1 MEPPAE
7 LSRSLAGGAS
17 GIVSAPTLWKM
28 RRLLRLGVVLAV
40 LGLAGA
46 LAGCGGGASTTTSG
60 EPISVEQL
68 SQAAAA
74 SADATSGRFSFS
86 LDMTVPGTTE
96 PFAFSG
102 EGAFDARANR
112 AAISIDL
119 SSVARVIGDMFPGL
133 GASTDAPDF
142 GDPDVWQID
151 ALQDG
156 DVVYMR
162 FPVLSSELPAG
173 KSWVR
178 LDVAQALEKQG
189 FNLPELQEL
198 TGNDPRKMLDFLR
211 AASDEIE
218 TIGTEEL
225 RGVRTTH
232 YRATVNLA
240 DYDKL
245 VPADKREELRSMFG
259 EMIEQTGLG
268 EIPVD
273 VWLDDFGLVR
283 RLDMSMTATQPGTA
297 EFLDATMTFEL
308 FDYGKEVDVQPP
320 PAAEVVDASALG

>member
-1 MEPPAE
+1 MWEM
-7 LSRSLAGGAS
+7 RS
-17 GIVSAPTLWKM
+17 
-28 RRLLRLGVVLAV
+28 LLRLGVVLAV
-40 LGLAGA
+40 LGVVGA
-46 LAGCGGGASTTTSG
+46 LVGCGGGSGTSVTSG
-60 EPISVEQL
+60 EPISFEQL
-68 SQAAAA
+68 SQAAAT
-74 SADATSGRFSFS
+74 SAEATSGRFSFS
-86 LDMTVPGTTE
+86 LEMTLPETTE
-96 PFAFSG
+96 AFSFSG
-102 EGAFDARANR
+102 EGAFDATTKR
-112 AAISIDL
+112 AAISIDF
-119 SSVARVIGDMFPGL
+119 SSFAELLGGMFAGFGGTP
-133 GASTDAPDF
+133 TDAPDF
-142 GDPDVWQID
+142 GDPDAWQID

-178 LDVAQALEKQG
+178 LDVGQALEEQG
-189 FNLPELQEL
+189 FNFSELQEL

-218 TIGTEEL
+218 TVGTEEL

-240 DYDKL
+240 EYDKL
-245 VPADKREELRSMFG
+245 VPADKQEELRTMLG

-268 EIPVD
+268 EMPVD

-283 RLDMSMTATQPGTA
+283 RFDLSLSATQPGTT
-297 EFLDATMTFEL
+297 DAVEARMTFEL
-308 FDYGKEVDVQPP
+308 YDYGKEVDVEPP